1 MQEEVINPHTQ
12 INLINDDFGIAI
24 ELFMFATNIKRA
36 ICDVLEFFSNFLNT
50 MKKISQHVVF
60 DARC

>member
-1 MQEEVINPHTQ
+1 MQKEVINPRTQ
-12 INLINDDFGIAI
+12 INLIDDDFGIVI
-24 ELFMFATNIKRA
+24 ELFMFVTNIKREV
-36 ICDVLEFFSNFLNT
+36 CGVLEFFSNFLNT